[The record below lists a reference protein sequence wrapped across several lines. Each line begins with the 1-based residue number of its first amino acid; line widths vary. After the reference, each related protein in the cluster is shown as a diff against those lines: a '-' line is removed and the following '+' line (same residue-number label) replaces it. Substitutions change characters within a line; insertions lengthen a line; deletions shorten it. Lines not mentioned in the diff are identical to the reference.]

1 MTQATNALST
11 PLAFPA
17 RPMPI
22 AQPVGSGWC
31 PVIRHPNRPEY
42 VTFERFF
49 RKAKTNPDEALAY
62 AARVIGWR
70 EHFAG
75 FKRRRREATM
85 HPRHVILEAA
95 E

>member
-1 MTQATNALST
+1 MAQAESAST
-11 PLAFPA
+11 TTLPFPA

-22 AQPVGSGWC
+22 AQPVGTGWM
-31 PVIRHPNRPEY
+31 PVIYHPGRPEY
-42 VTFERFF
+42 VTFERFP
-49 RKAKTNPDEALAY
+49 RKAKATGTEALRY
-62 AARVIGWR
+62 AGRVLAWR

-85 HPRHVILEAA
+85 HPRYFSEAA